1 MLYTQT
7 PPFPI
12 VSHRLHHLCMLFAWP
27 LQEVVIATPLGHG
40 FPGGGAGGLHLV
52 VPCTCHTS
60 RAQVGLLSM

>member
-27 LQEVVIATPLGHG
+27 LQEVVIATPWVSWGQ
-40 FPGGGAGGLHLV
+40 GGGGFIWLYPALV
-52 VPCTCHTS
+52 TPHV
-60 RAQVGLLSM
+60 LK